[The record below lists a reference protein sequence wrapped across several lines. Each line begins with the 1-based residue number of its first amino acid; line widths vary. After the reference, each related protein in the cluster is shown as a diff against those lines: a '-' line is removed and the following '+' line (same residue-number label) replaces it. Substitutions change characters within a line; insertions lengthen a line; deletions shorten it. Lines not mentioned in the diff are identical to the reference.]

1 MEKKLLSKFMLDNLW
16 NSTIVNLTRNKV
28 FQQVQK
34 TELINSG

>member
-1 MEKKLLSKFMLDNLW
+1 MLDNLW
-16 NSTIVNLTRNKV
+16 NSTIANLTRNKV

>member
-1 MEKKLLSKFMLDNLW
+1 MLDNLW